1 MKLFRANVEWFVNNG
16 GPALAAAHLHEAMPV
31 TAEVG
36 EFREV
41 DYKAYME
48 MELADSLLILVA
60 TTDNTKE
67 ILGYVVG
74 TATPSIHNKGFFEFN
89 TTAFYT
95 VPEHR
100 GAGIGRMLFDGLQ
113 QVCAQHGVSEIN
125 YVVSEGQPMTHEVVQ
140 KLGLVKTET
149 IYTLKVKHEQ
159 SS

>member
-1 MKLFRANVEWFVNNG
+1 MQIFRANVEWFVNNG
-16 GPALAAAHLHEAMPV
+16 GPAMAAAHLQEAMPV
-31 TAEVG
+31 TAEKN

-41 DYKAYME
+41 DYKAYAE

-60 TTDNTKE
+60 LDDTQKMV
-67 ILGYVVG
+67 GYVIG

-95 VPEHR
+95 VPELR
-100 GAGIGRMLFDGLQ
+100 SQGIGKMLFDGLQ

-149 IYTLKVKHEQ
+149 IYTLKVKHE
-159 SS
+159 

>member
-1 MKLFRANVEWFVNNG
+1 MQIFRANVEWFVNNG
-16 GPALAAAHLHEAMPV
+16 GPAMAAAHLQEAMPV
-31 TAEVG
+31 TAEKN

-60 TTDNTKE
+60 LDDTQKMV
-67 ILGYVVG
+67 GYVIG

-95 VPEHR
+95 VPELR
-100 GAGIGRMLFDGLQ
+100 SQGIGKMLFDGLQ

-149 IYTLKVKHEQ
+149 IYTLKVKHE
-159 SS
+159 

>member
-1 MKLFRANVEWFVNNG
+1 MKLFRANVEWFVSNG

-31 TAEVG
+31 TAEKG

-60 TTDNTKE
+60 LDDNEK
-67 ILGYVVG
+67 LVGYVVG

-95 VPEHR
+95 VPELR
-100 GAGIGRMLFDGLQ
+100 EQGIGKLLFEGLQ
-113 QVCAQHGVSEIN
+113 QVCSQHGVSEIN

-149 IYTLKVKHEQ
+149 IYTLKVKHE
-159 SS
+159 

>member
-1 MKLFRANVEWFVNNG
+1 MQLFRANVEWFVNNG
-16 GPALAAAHLHEAMPV
+16 GPALAAAHLQEAMPV
-31 TAEVG
+31 TAEKN

-60 TTDNTKE
+60 LDEGK
-67 ILGYVVG
+67 LVGYVVG
-74 TATPSIHNKGFFEFN
+74 CATPSIHNKGFFEFN

-95 VPEHR
+95 VPEQR
-100 GAGIGRMLFDGLQ
+100 GAGIGRILFEGLQ

-140 KLGLVKTET
+140 KLGLIKTET
-149 IYTLKVKHEQ
+149 TYTLKVNHE
-159 SS
+159 